1 MDACLE
7 ANFYDLG
14 NAPNHS
20 IIARGS
26 LNRVLSTTA
35 ASLSLAGTLVTFAS
49 FWMWPDL
56 RTNSRRMIVFMSV
69 GDFSVAAVNIV
80 GLWGIKPGPGV
91 GCQIQAAFGVVAV
104 LPSFFWTIYLSLYF
118 YLIICRRI
126 SMEWEK
132 RVLRLFHVTAWGI
145 PPTIAVIAFA
155 LKGVG
160 YSGNVSSSGWCWIS
174 NNQAWWKMVLW
185 MCITGKAW
193 EIIAYITIPIFY
205 ILVKTHIRRQ
215 VFKIV
220 RAMNCIISFGLKGI
234 FLCLYFCGIFSAS
247 SYFKD

>member
-1 MDACLE
+1 MDSFLE
-7 ANFYDLG
+7 ANFYDLANKPALLG
-14 NAPNHS
+14 NTPNHS
-20 IIARGS
+20 TIARGS
-26 LNRVLSTTA
+26 LNMVLSTTA
-35 ASLSLAGTLVTFAS
+35 ASLSLAGTLAILAT

-56 RTNSRRMIVFMSV
+56 RTNSRRMIVYMSV
-69 GDFSVAAVNIV
+69 GDFLVAGVNIV
-80 GLWGIKPGPGV
+80 GLWGIDPGPGV
-91 GCQIQAAFGVVAV
+91 GCQIQAAVGVIAV

-132 RVLRLFHVTAWGI
+132 RVLRFFHVTAWGI
-145 PPTIAVIAFA
+145 PLTIAVIAFE

-174 NNQAWWKMVLW
+174 NDQAWWKMVLW

-193 EIIAYITIPIFY
+193 EIMVCVSIPILY
-205 ILVKTHIRRQ
+205 VLVKTHIRRQ

-220 RAMNCIISFGLKGI
+220 KTMN
-234 FLCLYFCGIFSAS
+234 
-247 SYFKD
+247 

>member
-1 MDACLE
+1 
-7 ANFYDLG
+7 
-14 NAPNHS
+14 
-20 IIARGS
+20 
-26 LNRVLSTTA
+26 
-35 ASLSLAGTLVTFAS
+35 
-49 FWMWPDL
+49 
-56 RTNSRRMIVFMSV
+56 
-69 GDFSVAAVNIV
+69 
-80 GLWGIKPGPGV
+80 
-91 GCQIQAAFGVVAV
+91 
-104 LPSFFWTIYLSLYF
+104 
-118 YLIICRRI
+118 
-126 SMEWEK
+126 MEWEK

-160 YSGNVSSSGWCWIS
+160 FSGNVSSSGWCWIS